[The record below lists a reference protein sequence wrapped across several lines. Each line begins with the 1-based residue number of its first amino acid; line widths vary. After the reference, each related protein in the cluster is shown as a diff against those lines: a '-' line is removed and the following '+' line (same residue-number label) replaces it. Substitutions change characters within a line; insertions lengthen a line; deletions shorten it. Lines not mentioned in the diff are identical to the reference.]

1 MLDIRPDPRRAGAA
15 ARMNP
20 TDRFQRGQAIV
31 LIAIMLAV
39 VVGMAAL
46 AIDGARAYTLRR
58 DLQAAV
64 DAAALAAGD
73 TLQQGG
79 TYITAERAAAIIFG
93 TNLHLYNLPTCGYG
107 TPGAGPLTVT
117 CNYSDGTMLTQVV
130 SALGPMGSQF
140 TMTANRTL
148 VLQFA
153 RILTSGVTPRLTATA
168 SGGVNNL
175 LYAPTVAALS
185 QQGCGG
191 VPGLAISTTTGG
203 TLGVVGD
210 MVANGAISI
219 MGSAQVTGD
228 VYARCQSSV
237 PNLTTMCYPSGNP
250 TPCTYPDVAGVTRSG
265 SNFVDPSYPPPA
277 VIGSSWPR
285 PTSFVVLSPGTYS
298 LDPAFGAGLC
308 YFLAPGAYKWQG
320 GYTNNGSF
328 VSNELKPP
336 DEPLYNN
343 NTLLA
348 GHQLWNTDGIKCYGS
363 FQVSPVVVSS
373 NGIPHKGT
381 WAIVVTALRTDT
393 YNGLS
398 YTRES
403 APSQCHTVSIADLQA
418 MQIQISNVPGATSY
432 NVYAAP
438 PNSGCSGPFGLAGNI
453 PYFGPAQKNDNLAGC
468 PAFSGTGCSLG
479 NVSATFDA
487 TVLPSAFAPTGAP
500 PGVIGSYPPSGETQP
515 LRSNLPNENANRAA
529 PPAGDRANENQCDA
543 ISGALATCP
552 APITPGAVVFYI
564 PSTGCLT
571 DSSNGDNV
579 VFSGYQYDWI
589 VVYEPGNAFPPANTC
604 SNTMGAAADSAFI
617 GLVYMPAA
625 ALTVNKASA
634 FRTDESGGLITN
646 TITFSG
652 QLPTVIGDPAKYGP
666 VPPASK
672 LIG

>member
-1 MLDIRPDPRRAGAA
+1 MVDIRPDPRL
-15 ARMNP
+15 
-20 TDRFQRGQAIV
+20 QRGQAIV

-79 TYITAERAAAIIFG
+79 TYISAERAASTIFG
-93 TNLHLYNLPTCGYG
+93 TNLRLYNLPTCSPGYG
-107 TPGAGPLTVT
+107 TPGAAGPVAPACTF
-117 CNYSDGTMLTQVV
+117 SDGTLLTQIV
-130 SALGPMGSQF
+130 SALGPQGSQF
-140 TMTANRTL
+140 TMFARRSL

-153 RILTSGVTPRLTATA
+153 RILTSGVTPRLAASA
-168 SGGVNNL
+168 SGSVNNL

-185 QQGCGG
+185 PQGCGG
-191 VPGLAISTTTGG
+191 VPGVAISTTTGG
-203 TLGVVGD
+203 NLGVVGD
-210 MVANGAISI
+210 MVSNGAIVI
-219 MGSAQVTGD
+219 DGSAQVTGD
-228 VYARCQSSV
+228 VYSRCQSSV
-237 PNLTTMCYPSGNP
+237 PNLVTLCYPSGNP
-250 TPCTYPDVAGVTRSG
+250 TPCTYPDVAGMTRSG
-265 SNFVDPSYPPPA
+265 YNFVDPNYPPPA

-285 PTSFVVLSPGTYS
+285 PTNFVVLSPGTYS

-336 DEPLYNN
+336 DEPKYDD
-343 NTLLA
+343 NTQLA
-348 GHQLWNTDGIKCYGS
+348 SHQMWNTDGVKCFGAVGLS
-363 FQVSPVVVSS
+363 AVTVFS
-373 NGIPHKGT
+373 NPIPHGGT
-381 WAIVVTALRTDT
+381 WAFVVTSVRTDT

-403 APSQCHTVSIADLQA
+403 APSYCHTVAIGGSNAI
-418 MQIQISNVPGATSY
+418 QIQISNVPGATSY

-438 PNSGCSGPFGLAGNI
+438 PNNGCSGPFGLAGNI
-453 PYFGPAQKNDNLAGC
+453 PFLGPAQENDGLAGC
-468 PAFSGTGCSLG
+468 PALSGSGCSLG
-479 NVSATFDA
+479 NETAIFDS
-487 TVLPSAFAPTGAP
+487 TELGSSFAPSPNPPTP
-500 PGVIGSYPPSGETQP
+500 PGVIGSYPPSGETAP
-515 LRSNLPNENANRAA
+515 LRSNLPNENPSRAA

-543 ISGALATCP
+543 LSGALTTCP
-552 APITPGAVVFYI
+552 GPITPGGVVFYI
-564 PSTGCLT
+564 PSTGCLNDT
-571 DSSNGDNV
+571 SNGDNV

-589 VVYEPGNAFPPANTC
+589 VVYEPGNNFPPANIC

-617 GLVYMPAA
+617 GLAYMPAA
-625 ALTVNKASA
+625 GLTVNKASA
-634 FRTDESGGLITN
+634 FRTDESGGLIAN

-652 QLPTVIGDPAKYGP
+652 QLPTVIGDPADYGP

-672 LIG
+672 LVG